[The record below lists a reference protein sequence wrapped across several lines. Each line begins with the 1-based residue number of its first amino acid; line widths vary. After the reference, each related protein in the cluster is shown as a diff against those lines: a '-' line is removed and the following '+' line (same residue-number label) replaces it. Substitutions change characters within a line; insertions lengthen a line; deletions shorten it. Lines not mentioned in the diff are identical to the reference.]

1 MENFV
6 FKFESVGELGIQV
19 GALFMDFLSAHAHAQ
34 GLSYAIAPE
43 AFYLQATPEQ
53 AQSFADFLSQHLP
66 LALSF
71 KFVGVEVTG
80 ETPEFNASPK
90 IAPPIDVLEER
101 HALEQ
106 GNLDGIGEVIYEQKP
121 CLDSAEIT
129 HAFCGILD
137 RLQQKQHVIV
147 KTSRGIYTLS
157 CTPLENSSVL
167 FMDLASILSLT
178 RLDSRSAQ
186 ALCTLEK
193 PQLVAV
199 LKEVFV
205 SDFQSLEI
213 YAQLPYDFG
222 LAILAH
228 LGLKRD
234 ISYLFMAPNPNTP
247 HLSYTTKAPSFPNQI
262 FSVAKNGLLL
272 PHARTHANPTLEFV
286 RQEAPKEPHLVLY
299 LNFERPTCCWV
310 YDGVY
315 KELLRWQV
323 PTSPSTLLQEVQKNA
338 KGRKL
343 YANYQKAYPELCARL
358 EQSPITEPSRNL
370 LDFLAGLLQVL
381 GMSEAHDPYVLFNQA
396 KSFLRTK
403 GPYVDFKLAKDPP
416 NLNPAPTLRSAMSYV
431 LGGTDAPTMCFGIL
445 DSWAQF
451 LGNIIYDTHT
461 QFNLNYVYLCGEV
474 FLQKVFLDLCM
485 EYFPKECAP
494 IFPLKHMDY
503 LA

>member
-228 LGLKRD
+228 LGL
-234 ISYLFMAPNPNTP
+234 
-247 HLSYTTKAPSFPNQI
+247 
-262 FSVAKNGLLL
+262 
-272 PHARTHANPTLEFV
+272 
-286 RQEAPKEPHLVLY
+286 
-299 LNFERPTCCWV
+299 
-310 YDGVY
+310 
-315 KELLRWQV
+315 
-323 PTSPSTLLQEVQKNA
+323 
-338 KGRKL
+338 
-343 YANYQKAYPELCARL
+343 
-358 EQSPITEPSRNL
+358 
-370 LDFLAGLLQVL
+370 
-381 GMSEAHDPYVLFNQA
+381 
-396 KSFLRTK
+396 
-403 GPYVDFKLAKDPP
+403 
-416 NLNPAPTLRSAMSYV
+416 
-431 LGGTDAPTMCFGIL
+431 
-445 DSWAQF
+445 
-451 LGNIIYDTHT
+451 
-461 QFNLNYVYLCGEV
+461 
-474 FLQKVFLDLCM
+474 
-485 EYFPKECAP
+485 
-494 IFPLKHMDY
+494 
-503 LA
+503 